1 MSRFITTMR
10 QGFGLSDTTLGIGFA
25 SFAAL
30 SFAFGAFIAS
40 TIVGPDTPGL
50 IIAFYEALFGF
61 VIVSTVYR
69 RDLRGVGRLSRKALV
84 WIILTATGLAF
95 GFGGI
100 YSALARADLS
110 VVAPIGG
117 VVPLVSYVTV
127 MVVLRGTERLT
138 WRAAAGAT
146 LVVGG
151 VVLIAISN

>member
-1 MSRFITTMR
+1 MSGLISAARR
-10 QGFGLSDTTLGIGFA
+10 GFGLSDTNLGIGFA
-25 SFAAL
+25 SFAAF

-61 VIVSTVYR
+61 VIVSTIYR
-69 RDLRGVGRLSRKALV
+69 RDLKSVGSLSRRALW

-95 GFGGI
+95 GFGSI
-100 YSALARADLS
+100 YSALAHADLS
-110 VVAPIGG
+110 VVGPIGG

-138 WRAAAGAT
+138 WRAAAGAV
-146 LVVGG
+146 LVVSG
-151 VVLIAISN
+151 VVLIAASN